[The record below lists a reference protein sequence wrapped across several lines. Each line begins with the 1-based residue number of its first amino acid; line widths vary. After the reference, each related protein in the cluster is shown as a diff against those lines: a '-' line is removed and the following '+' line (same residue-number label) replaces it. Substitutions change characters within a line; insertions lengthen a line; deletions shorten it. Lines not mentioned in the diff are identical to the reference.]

1 MNRKILSFLIG
12 LAVLASSCKKDG
24 IATDAENPSSD
35 LIVPGSFA
43 WQTVKDVH
51 LSIGVTDKR
60 FSNKIHVI
68 SVYLADPSTGLEP
81 VSKGAATL
89 VSPFN
94 VKLAM
99 PTSITEIYVVK
110 TAPDGSTVT
119 DKMPLNAS
127 SISFALSSVSV
138 TTKISAVSP
147 GVSPIEPACGTS
159 TSDPNININ
168 SSSDV
173 ICFSSTND
181 VIVNVNA
188 NNGGTLKLSAPGKT
202 ITLGNFNHTKLK
214 LYIQPGTTVAFQ
226 NDLNINEGES
236 FVNNGKLTGGK
247 INLAGLLKNNKEI
260 SVDNFTVNSKGQLD
274 NYCTLS
280 VTDAFHNN
288 QLVNNYKLINVG
300 TTTINSAGILN
311 LNKGAMFQTRDL
323 LTMDGSVVGNGTTSL
338 FKTTGST
345 SSPVYDNNGTFT
357 GAVQYCGDKQ
367 LNDNQNK
374 KEHFYD
380 GATQS
385 CDVFI
390 AIDDCN
396 SVGNGVP
403 TLPDTDKDG
412 VIDVE
417 DDYPNDPTKAFNQ
430 KSPNY
435 DKGGSTLAFEDNWPS
450 AGDYDLND
458 VVIRYKVL
466 GVTNAKNVLVQING
480 DYDLIATGGN
490 FSNGVGVMF
499 DIPRGNSKKF
509 VSSNGLD
516 LESSQDS
523 LVVILFKDTR
533 AAQSSWNTI
542 KGEAIA
548 PSVKTTFTIDIVD
561 GPTLKEIGIGKF
573 NPFIWNNSA
582 PSGRGHETHM
592 LGKSGTKLVDKSL
605 YNTGDDASSLG
616 VNYSTADNF
625 PWAIEIP
632 VADFKYPS
640 ERNNIKDAYLKFSG
654 WANSGGNA
662 NIDWYSNTEAGYRD
676 NSKIY

>member
-1 MNRKILSFLIG
+1 MG

-24 IATDAENPSSD
+24 IAIDAENPSSD
-35 LIVPGSFA
+35 LVVPGSFA
-43 WQTVKDVH
+43 WQTVKDVN

-81 VSKGAATL
+81 ISKGAATL

-94 VKLAM
+94 VRLAI
-99 PTSITEIYVVK
+99 PTSVTEVFVVK

-147 GVSPIEPACGTS
+147 GISPIEPACGTN

-168 SSSDV
+168 SSNDV

-181 VIVNVNA
+181 VVVNVNA

-226 NDLNINEGES
+226 NDLNIHEGES

-247 INLAGLLKNNKEI
+247 INLSGLLKNNKEI
-260 SVDNFTVNSKGQLD
+260 SVNNFTVNSNGQLD

-300 TTTINSAGILN
+300 TTTINSTGILN

-345 SSPVYDNNGTFT
+345 SSPVYDNNGKFI
-357 GAVQYCGDKQ
+357 GAVQYCGNKQ

-380 GATQS
+380 GAVQS

-396 SVGNGVP
+396 SIGNGMP

-412 VIDVE
+412 VIDIE

-435 DKGGSTLAFEDNWPS
+435 DNGGSTLAFEDNWPS

-499 DIPRGNSKKF
+499 DIPKGNSKKF

-516 LESSQDS
+516 LESGQDS

-654 WANSGGNA
+654 WASSGGNA
-662 NIDWYSNTEAGYRD
+662 NVDWYSNTEAGYRD